1 MNHWK
6 KLILPGVLLVALI
19 IGLVL
24 VGVLGKDNNG
34 TPTTTKSPLTY
45 VYYAPE
51 SEVSLLTIENES
63 GEIVLERKETKDATG
78 AVVLQWSVK
87 SPANPAYAQTS
98 VADLAST
105 VRAMAS
111 VRLITEGEADLSL
124 YGLDKPAGRATI
136 KKTDGSV
143 STILLGNR
151 AGSGSNY
158 YAMVEGS
165 SQVHLIGTGVGE
177 TMLRPAMSML
187 DTTLCSAQ
195 YLDLLHFSIER
206 KADQTTITAN
216 STPFRD
222 DAGELVE
229 LQWKFDEPLHWMANT
244 MSIEP
249 VINEIIAAKAKE
261 FVAMDVSEADLAQYG
276 LDDPSY
282 RFEVSDANQTYAI
295 TLGAKAGTTL
305 YYGMSSRIPGAV
317 FVTETKNFTLVEA
330 PVMEWMN
337 KFVYLANI
345 TDVTKIDLTFDN
357 TKLNIEIDG
366 KSEPNVF
373 KINGKDAD
381 IKDSSG
387 KSYFKSFYQTIIGAT
402 LEGIDREADPDLSKA
417 IVKIEYSFREGNPVR
432 VAFVPRDAYS
442 LYAFLDGEYTGGY
455 VDIEMLDDTDFDV
468 GNVLPSGLRTAYQGM
483 VNAMNKAVDGVFN

>member
-34 TPTTTKSPLTY
+34 TPPTTKSPLPY

-222 DAGELVE
+222 DAEELVE

-276 LDDPSY
+276 WTSLY
-282 RFEVSDANQTYAI
+282 RSRCPTQTNYAQPW
-295 TLGAKAGTTL
+295 GQGSTTL
-305 YYGMSSRIPGAV
+305 YYGCHRFPRG
-317 FVTETKNFTLVEA
+317 FVTETKNFT
-330 PVMEWMN
+330 
-337 KFVYLANI
+337 F
-345 TDVTKIDLTFDN
+345 
-357 TKLNIEIDG
+357 
-366 KSEPNVF
+366 
-373 KINGKDAD
+373 
-381 IKDSSG
+381 
-387 KSYFKSFYQTIIGAT
+387 
-402 LEGIDREADPDLSKA
+402 
-417 IVKIEYSFREGNPVR
+417 
-432 VAFVPRDAYS
+432 
-442 LYAFLDGEYTGGY
+442 
-455 VDIEMLDDTDFDV
+455 
-468 GNVLPSGLRTAYQGM
+468 
-483 VNAMNKAVDGVFN
+483 

>member
-6 KLILPGVLLVALI
+6 KLILPGILLAALVV
-19 IGLVL
+19 GLVL
-24 VGVLGKDNNG
+24 VSVLGKDNGG
-34 TPTTTKSPLTY
+34 TPTTTANPLTY
-45 VYYAPE
+45 VYYSPE
-51 SEVSLLTIENES
+51 AEVSTLTIENEH
-63 GEIVLERKETKDATG
+63 GEIVLERKETKDETG
-78 AVVLQWSVK
+78 AVVQQWNVN
-87 SPANPAYAQTS
+87 SPANPAYAQANVS
-98 VADLAST
+98 NLVST

-111 VRLITEGEADLSL
+111 VRLIKDGDSDLAL

-136 KKTDGSV
+136 RKTDGSEGTV
-143 STILLGNR
+143 LVGNR

-158 YAMVEGS
+158 YAMVEGTN
-165 SQVHLIGTGVGE
+165 QVHLIGTGVGE
-177 TMLRPAMSML
+177 SVLKPAMSML

-195 YLDLLHFSIER
+195 YMDLLRVSIQR
-206 KADQTTITAN
+206 KTDQATIIAN
-216 STPFRD
+216 SKPFRD
-222 DAGELVE
+222 DAVQLVE

-244 MSIEP
+244 MPIEP
-249 VINEIIAAKAKE
+249 VITEIIAVKAKQ
-261 FVAMDVSEADLAQYG
+261 FVAMDVSDADLAEYG

-282 RFEVSDANQTYAI
+282 RFEVSDANQTYTI

-305 YYGMSSRIPGAV
+305 YYGMSSRIPDAV
-317 FVTETKNFTLVEA
+317 FLTETKNFTLVEA

-345 TDVTKIDLTFDN
+345 TEVAKVDLTFDN

-387 KSYFKSFYQTIIGAT
+387 RSYFKSFYQTIIGAT
-402 LEGIDREADPDLSKA
+402 LEGVDREANPDLSKA
-417 IVKIEYSFREGNPVR
+417 IVKIEYTFRDGDPVK

-455 VDIEMLDDTDFDV
+455 VDIDLLDDTDFDV
-468 GNVLPSGLRTAYQGM
+468 GNVLPSGLRTAYSGM
-483 VNAMNKAVDGVFN
+483 VNAMDKAVDGVFN